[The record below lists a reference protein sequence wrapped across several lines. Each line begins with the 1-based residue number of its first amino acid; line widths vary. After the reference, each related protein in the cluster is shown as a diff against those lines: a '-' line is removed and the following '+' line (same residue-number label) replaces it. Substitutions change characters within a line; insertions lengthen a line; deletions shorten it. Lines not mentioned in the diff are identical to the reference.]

1 MAIYVYSF
9 IDKINKITLYFVNY
23 LNNTNTKVN

>member
-9 IDKINKITLYFVNY
+9 IDKINKITFYFVNY